1 LTASHGVN
9 GSAFV
14 DTVDALALDSLYYTV
29 CSIGPIVCRLGRG
42 SLTNGV
48 DVVKS
53 VGVYDA

>member
-29 CSIGPIVCRLGRG
+29 CSVGPIVCRLSRG
-42 SLTNGV
+42 SLANGV